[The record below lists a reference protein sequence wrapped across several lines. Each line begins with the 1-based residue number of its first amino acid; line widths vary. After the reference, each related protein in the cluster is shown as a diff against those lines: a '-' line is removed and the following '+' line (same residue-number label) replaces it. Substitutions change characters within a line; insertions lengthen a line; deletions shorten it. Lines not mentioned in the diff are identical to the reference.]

1 MKHIFEV
8 SLICFI
14 TVFLSYSSIAD
25 IQSVPAFQSA
35 IPGVLSISK
44 VSGGFAKAEQKADPA
59 DILVKDWF
67 DIPVTQKGGMFNP
80 VFLPFEFITDAEHKG
95 DLDLLTFPC
104 LLSFKFD
111 FVPDNYSARHP
122 GSIYRKTRKNPIWF
136 TSMNE
141 TQRVVNYIKYWSATH
156 AIGGTIIQQKEGLTG
171 EMVVIDSTGREVIRQ
186 KYSQPVPYFTFMGQ
200 MVKTWMEYRGQ
211 PVSDG
216 LYQELIRPMTTDMEC
231 VKMYGKTFF
240 VPWRKQEEW
249 DIYEEILKRDPDFAE
264 IRYWY
269 ANQKGWT
276 LDSESQEYAQLKIE
290 TGRAL
295 QSHLVMPA
303 LGEFN
308 YTGCPDKAVIN
319 DCKKVLDYA
328 IDICGEN
335 PLVMAVK
342 LKNNRGKLSIKQLDA
357 MLPLAE
363 KYPSNLIFLTTL
375 ASEYLKKGCHDRSMP
390 LILSAIGSG
399 YLKGSGKFVWEWSIL
414 TRDYCRLGYN
424 DEAIYCAQQAVHD
437 IGTKGEQYLYWNM
450 AMAYMDRQDYL
461 EAARAFRIANERKQG
476 YGADLMS
483 RLCIYQSGKLELLAD
498 PEYVAVQE
506 TQYSNETAW
515 KELTNKRYDQALNT
529 MAPMVN
535 SPLVNPD
542 SSLYVAEAEKFHA
555 EVYILTGQLEMAKKH
570 AYRAWYIHPQSRRV
584 ACLLAQCCK
593 DDKYQMGVYL
603 KMASFFY
610 PDDQLW
616 KKLAQKYE
624 ILPINEAY
632 ADIVQKYN
640 KIKVELAGL
649 SEDAQWAFWQQF
661 SPFEIEYM
669 CLALVR
675 GGDSTIKGDVLE
687 MYDRYRKAVSRISYF
702 QRDASWLFRK
712 QLQKS

>member
-1 MKHIFEV
+1 MKHVFGV
-8 SLICFI
+8 TFICFI
-14 TVFLSYSSIAD
+14 ICIFSSNSIAA
-25 IQSVPAFQSA
+25 IQNFPTYQSA
-35 IPGVLSISK
+35 VPGVLSISK
-44 VSGGFAKAEQKADPA
+44 AIRGLAKAEIKDDPA
-59 DILVKDWF
+59 DILAKDWF

-95 DLDLLTFPC
+95 DFDMLTFPC

-111 FVPDNYSARHP
+111 FVPDNFSARHP
-122 GSIYRKTRKNPIWF
+122 GFIYRKKPVWF
-136 TSMNE
+136 TSMSE
-141 TQRVVNYIKYWSATH
+141 TQRVVNYINYWSATH

-171 EMVVIDSTGREVIRQ
+171 EMVVIDNTGREVIRQ

-211 PVSDG
+211 PVSEG

-231 VKMYGKTFF
+231 VKMYGKSFF
-240 VPWRKQEEW
+240 VPWRSQEEW

-276 LDSESQEYAQLKIE
+276 LDSKSQEYAQLKIE

-295 QSHLVMPA
+295 HSHLVMPA

-308 YTGCPDKAVIN
+308 FSGCPDKAVIS

-342 LKNNRGKLSIKQLDA
+342 LQNNKGKLSIEQLDA

-390 LILSAIGSG
+390 LLLSAIGSG
-399 YLKGSGKFVWEWSIL
+399 YLKGSGKFGWEWSIL
-414 TRDYCRLGYN
+414 ARDYCRLGYN
-424 DEAIYCAQQAVHD
+424 DEAIYCAQQAVND
-437 IGTKGEQYLYWNM
+437 IGKKGDYYLYWNM
-450 AMAYMDRQDYL
+450 AMAYRDHQDYL
-461 EAARAFRIANERKQG
+461 ESARAFRMANDSKQG
-476 YGADLMS
+476 YGGDLMS
-483 RLCIYQSGKLELLAD
+483 RLCIYQSGKLELLCD
-498 PEYVAVQE
+498 PEYVVVQE
-506 TQYSNETAW
+506 TQYSHETAW
-515 KELTNKRYDQALNT
+515 KYYSNKSYDQALET
-529 MAPMVN
+529 LAPMVDL
-535 SPLVNPD
+535 PLVKPE
-542 SSLYVAEAEKFHA
+542 SSLYIAEAEMFFA
-555 EVYILTGQLEMAKKH
+555 EVYIQTGQLEKAKKH
-570 AYRAWYIHPQSRRV
+570 AYRAWYIYPQSRRV
-584 ACLLAQCCK
+584 ACLLAQCCN

-603 KMASFFY
+603 KMASYFY
-610 PDDQLW
+610 PADPLW
-616 KKLAQKYE
+616 AKLAQEHK
-624 ILPINEAY
+624 ILPVTEVY
-632 ADIVQKYN
+632 PDIVQKYN
-640 KIKVELAGL
+640 KVKQDLNGL
-649 SEDAQWAFWQQF
+649 SEDDQWAFWQQF

-669 CLALVR
+669 CLVLAR
-675 GGDSTIKGDVLE
+675 GGDGSIKGDALE
-687 MYDRYRKAVSRISYF
+687 MYENYRKVVSGISQF
-702 QRDASWLFRK
+702 HKDASWLFQK